1 MPAMAA
7 GCLVTVFVFIWLY
20 LCKEHLAAWIAGVLL
35 AFDPLLVELS
45 RIVRFY
51 TFQHLAFL
59 CGTIGVYWLLNHRK
73 LPIAAQISILTFSIV
88 AFFIAFKLQP
98 VTLFGLGGLILLIL
112 IYLYVG
118 KIRDLPL
125 KHQLSIAGLTS
136 IALIMGLGYAW
147 FQGITERYFDLFFY
161 ADSWAAANKNNVR
174 YYYAFLHANYAP
186 LLALFPLLS
195 ILALRRQTGLAVLSL
210 SIFSIGIAGLSLAAW
225 KSDRYMSFLLP
236 YFFIVTSI
244 GLASGLKY
252 GLHSLTS
259 LLDQINLPHLV
270 KKRKRITAMALTIFI
285 FGFAMLGNYSI
296 LATSRLITRN
306 HDFYFPLIGAN
317 EGTLSWSRASSK
329 LKPLAE
335 NVDALVSSSHVKAL
349 YYIGKLDYRLAANAS
364 EDDQSELSWDH
375 RTKST
380 IISSP
385 EIMAAI
391 MKCHRRGLFIVES
404 LTIQNKRSL
413 RYLVTQYVADNA
425 DQVSLPPEWGLTA
438 YHWETPAE
446 KLNQACLPLSNK

>member
-1 MPAMAA
+1 
-7 GCLVTVFVFIWLY
+7 
-20 LCKEHLAAWIAGVLL
+20 
-35 AFDPLLVELS
+35 
-45 RIVRFY
+45 
-51 TFQHLAFL
+51 
-59 CGTIGVYWLLNHRK
+59 
-73 LPIAAQISILTFSIV
+73 
-88 AFFIAFKLQP
+88 
-98 VTLFGLGGLILLIL
+98 LFGIGGLILLIL

-118 KIRDLPL
+118 KIRQLPL
-125 KHQLSIAGLTS
+125 KNQLSIAGLSS
-136 IALIMGLGYAW
+136 IVSIMVFGYAW
-147 FQGITERYFDLFFY
+147 FLGIPQRYFDLFFY

-174 YYYAFLHANYAP
+174 YYYSFLHANYAP
-186 LLALFPLLS
+186 LIALFPLLS